1 MRNFWKWK
9 GNVELKKRKRES
21 NRIDNK
27 KAKKRMI
34 GLAIRQKRHIGKWKN
49 GNQNQLE
56 ESSKQLTLSR
66 SNS

>member
-34 GLAIRQKRHIGKWKN
+34 GLAIR
-49 GNQNQLE
+49 
-56 ESSKQLTLSR
+56 
-66 SNS
+66 